1 MLHEVKISYKTLND
15 DGQEVLRK
23 EQYVVDNCECFAQVE
38 EKMYEAFN
46 YSHYKETDVTD
57 IKRSRIKELANG
69 RGSDNDHLFIAE
81 VQDIFTTDDGTE
93 KELKYKIL
101 FYALNIESAMNFICE
116 YIKQGYNM
124 KLVSLKKTNFITVL

>member
-1 MLHEVKISYKTLND
+1 MLYEAKVSYKTRND
-15 DGQEVLRK
+15 EGQEVLKK
-23 EQYVVDNCECFAQVE
+23 EQYVVEECECFAQVE

-46 YSHYKETDVTD
+46 YDNFKETDVTD
-57 IKRSRIKELANG
+57 IKRSRIKEIANG
-69 RGSDNDHLFIAE
+69 RSSADERLFMAE

-101 FYALNIESAMNFICE
+101 FYATNIESAMDFICE
-116 YIKQGYNM
+116 YINQGYNM

>member
-1 MLHEVKISYKTLND
+1 MLYETKISYKTLND

-23 EQYVVDNCECFAQVE
+23 EQYVVDNCLCFAQVE

-57 IKRSRIKELANG
+57 IKRSRIKEIANG
-69 RGSDNDHLFIAE
+69 RNSVDERLFMAE
-81 VQDIFTTDDGTE
+81 VQDTFTGDDGTE

-101 FYALNIESAMNFICE
+101 FFALNIESAMGFINQ
-116 YIKQGYNM
+116 YIKQGYDM
-124 KLVSLKKTNFITVL
+124 SLVSLKQTKFIDVL